1 MDEAIPDVLAG
12 LNGISESLDP
22 AYVEQYLSLCHRM
35 SRFLRGKDEAWFS
48 SCLSTGIVERVGILI
63 ISPPSEEVLV
73 GSLELLSGLL
83 ACPTPIITSFLLKNH
98 EFISA
103 LVNVLNSENVRAVR
117 FTLRSVA
124 MIAKDCSE
132 LGIRCFNFFKITDDL
147 MRTLIDRSKMTV
159 ELQPALMLACRY
171 MCESQRCGDVAMSLL
186 EYLIS
191 VYDPSMHPALLFP
204 LVIQMLKR
212 YPRMV
217 VEYPFFKTFVTVQIH
232 NFIAPSRSL
241 DIKQADSVAIMA
253 IKTFQ
258 CYCNAFPDET
268 DSMCRMIPIDDL
280 LEQIQNSFNAKFLSR
295 AMQILTL
302 RLKQENSE
310 WVHKLLFDRHIVQEL
325 PKFMEFGSFRLK
337 KSTIALATTLLE
349 HTLGSENAILL
360 ANPDFVS
367 CCCDFLF
374 DDSQDIALL
383 AINFLSLAC
392 QRVMRGDVQALQ
404 SVFEEADVK
413 SRLESFASTDDHLSA
428 AAHVLYLSLEKLFC

>member
-1 MDEAIPDVLAG
+1 
-12 LNGISESLDP
+12 
-22 AYVEQYLSLCHRM
+22 
-35 SRFLRGKDEAWFS
+35 
-48 SCLSTGIVERVGILI
+48 
-63 ISPPSEEVLV
+63 
-73 GSLELLSGLL
+73 
-83 ACPTPIITSFLLKNH
+83 
-98 EFISA
+98 
-103 LVNVLNSENVRAVR
+103 
-117 FTLRSVA
+117 
-124 MIAKDCSE
+124 
-132 LGIRCFNFFKITDDL
+132 
-147 MRTLIDRSKMTV
+147 
-159 ELQPALMLACRY
+159 
-171 MCESQRCGDVAMSLL
+171 
-186 EYLIS
+186 
-191 VYDPSMHPALLFP
+191 
-204 LVIQMLKR
+204 
-212 YPRMV
+212 MV

-337 KSTIALATTLLE
+337 KSTISLATTLLE
-349 HTLGSENAILL
+349 HTLGSENAVLL
-360 ANPDFVS
+360 ASPDFVS